1 MASGPRHAEPGS
13 SEPAGGEVDAAPG
26 GPGAVRP
33 RSPDGADGP
42 APFAVRPRAAP
53 GATGP
58 PGETGPP
65 TETGP
70 PGETAQAALPP
81 MTGAADEPGP
91 PEEAAPPPATGAA
104 DEPDAPEKAALA
116 RWRWRSRLRRRP
128 RVYRVYRVG
137 VAVVGGLLFV
147 AWALLSW
154 LPGPGG
160 IPLFL
165 LALAVLSTEFSWARR
180 LLVRARVAAHR
191 FAAWSAALPLGV
203 RLLGS
208 VAAVGFVVV
217 AVALGLAVVLG
228 VPGWV
233 PEGLA
238 LHLDRLPGVER
249 TG

>member
-13 SEPAGGEVDAAPG
+13 SEPAGVDVVTAPG
-26 GPGAVRP
+26 APGPVRP
-33 RSPDGADGP
+33 RSPDAADGP

-58 PGETGPP
+58 PGETAAQPP
-65 TETGP
+65 ATD
-70 PGETAQAALPP
+70 AV
-81 MTGAADEPGP
+81 DEPGA
-91 PEEAAPPPATGAA
+91 PEE
-104 DEPDAPEKAALA
+104 AALA

-137 VAVVGGLLFV
+137 VAVLGGLLFV

-191 FAAWSAALPLGV
+191 FAEWSAALPLWV

-208 VAAVGFVVV
+208 AAAVGFVVV
-217 AVALGLAVVLG
+217 AVALGLAVVVG

>member
-13 SEPAGGEVDAAPG
+13 SEPAGGDVDAAPG
-26 GPGAVRP
+26 ASGGGPP
-33 RSPDGADGP
+33 RSADGADGP

-58 PGETGPP
+58 SAGA
-65 TETGP
+65 
-70 PGETAQAALPP
+70 PGETAQGAPP
-81 MTGAADEPGP
+81 SATGPPDEPGA
-91 PEEAAPPPATGAA
+91 PEE
-104 DEPDAPEKAALA
+104 AALA
-116 RWRWRSRLRRRP
+116 RWRWRARLRRRP

-137 VAVVGGLLFV
+137 VAVVGGLLLV

-191 FAAWSAALPLGV
+191 FAEWSAALPLWT

-208 VAAVGFVVV
+208 AAAVAFVVV

-228 VPGWV
+228 VPAWV
-233 PEGLA
+233 PDGLA